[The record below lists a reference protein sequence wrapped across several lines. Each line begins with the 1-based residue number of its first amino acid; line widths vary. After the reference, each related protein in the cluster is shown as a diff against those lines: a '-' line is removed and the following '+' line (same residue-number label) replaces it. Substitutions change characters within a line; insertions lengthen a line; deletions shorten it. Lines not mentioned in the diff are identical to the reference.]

1 MEFNQWISDVNE
13 KYGLDDNDWED
24 VKNTTV
30 LTFRMDDSGKV
41 SSTYNGLRVYRHYD
55 SEKIILP
62 GETWICSLILN
73 QTYTYFARGLQRID
87 SSFMFE
93 LKKDQKDAIAAG
105 IWEKH
110 KNTIEP
116 LLEEKYKD
124 ILSKNI
130 AQAVTDTRKEYE
142 TVVKELHEAVHI
154 LEQKDA
160 ENKNIITSLHEKLNA
175 SETEKKSNSN
185 NGLIP
190 NNGLTPNSGLIPNM
204 PFYAPPQ
211 IAVSVRRDGPDSIS
225 SELFNKSRYFV
236 HLSADQRIIAVKP
249 HDEGNVVC
257 MNNTIVL
264 AGLSLLSSYS
274 GPQEMVSEYNHIF
287 GGIQIYL

>member
-1 MEFNQWISDVNE
+1 MEFNQWIAEANE
-13 KYGLDDNDWED
+13 KYGLNDEDWED
-24 VKNTTV
+24 VKNTAV
-30 LTFRMDDSGKV
+30 LTFLTDDSGKI
-41 SSTYNGLRVYRHYD
+41 SSMYKGIRVYRHYD
-55 SEKIILP
+55 SERIIMP
-62 GETWICSLILN
+62 GETWICSLVSK
-73 QTYTYFARGLQRID
+73 QTYNYFARGLQRID

-93 LKKDQKDAIAAG
+93 LKKDQKDAIASG

-124 ILSKNI
+124 ILNKNI
-130 AQAVTDTRKEYE
+130 AQAVADTKKECE
-142 TVVKELHEAVHI
+142 TVVKGLQDAVRS

-160 ENKNIITSLHEKLNA
+160 ENKNIIMSLHEKLDA
-175 SETEKKSNSN
+175 VEAKKGSTPIAD
-185 NGLIP
+185 LIP
-190 NNGLTPNSGLIPNM
+190 NT
-204 PFYAPPQ
+204 PFYMTPL
-211 IAVSVRRDGPDSIS
+211 ISVSVWRDGPDSLS

-236 HLSADQRIIAVKP
+236 HLSADQRIIAVRP

-257 MNNTIVL
+257 MNNTLVL
-264 AGLSLLSSYS
+264 EGLSLISSYS

>member
-1 MEFNQWISDVNE
+1 MELNQWKIIEEANE
-13 KYGLDDNDWED
+13 KYGLDDENWENLRD
-24 VKNTTV
+24 TAI
-30 LTFRMDDSGKV
+30 LTFMVDDNGNIGATYKGK
-41 SSTYNGLRVYRHYD
+41 RVYRHYD
-55 SEKIILP
+55 SERLIMP
-62 GETWICSLILN
+62 GETWICSLVL
-73 QTYTYFARGLQRID
+73 QTYTYFAKGLQRVD

-93 LKKDQKDAIAAG
+93 LKKDQKDAIAAS

-124 ILSKNI
+124 ILNNNI
-130 AQAVTDTRKEYE
+130 AQAIADTKKEYE
-142 TVVKELHEAVHI
+142 IAIEKLQEVVRN
-154 LEQKDA
+154 LEQKET
-160 ENKNIITSLHEKLNA
+160 ENKNIITSLHEKLGA
-175 SETEKKSNSN
+175 SEMEKNS
-185 NGLIP
+185 IP
-190 NNGLTPNSGLIPNM
+190 NINPVSNM
-204 PFYAPPQ
+204 SFYVPPQ
-211 IAVSVRRDGPDSIS
+211 ISVSVRRDGPDSIS
-225 SELFNKSRYFV
+225 SEMFNKSRYFV
-236 HLSADQRIIAVKP
+236 HFSADLRIIAVRP